1 MTQQAHNP
9 LLAVVTGAT
18 GMLGSA
24 TVRALA
30 SRGVSTILIVRDEAK
45 GRALVDQL
53 NVPRTDTHHLV
64 VGDLS
69 EPRSVRDIAGRV
81 WSETDDIAVLIHA
94 AAALFRQRR
103 VNSAGHEAMFATNV
117 LSRFLLTHELQ
128 PLLAKGTAGRVINV
142 TGPSPDR
149 LDFDDLMAETNFNA
163 FRQFRATNAANLQ
176 LAFELAHRA
185 RGTGVTSNAYTPGAL
200 QSDLM
205 TEMPAL
211 IRLIT
216 IPFGR
221 NADGAQQRWPTSPSQ
236 TVTPPPTASSTNA
249 PNQHA
254 HRRPLST
261 PSRSGGYGTNAHAT
275 SASLPRLAPAM
286 PSGEQTAPPHPER
299 GGHDMKIGVHI
310 VDFSLPGGPP
320 RPARP

>member
-1 MTQQAHNP
+1 MVDISMHSLPLQGVAMTQQAHNP
-9 LLAVVTGAT
+9 SLAVVTGAT

-24 TVRALA
+24 TVRTLA
-30 SRGVSTILIVRDEAK
+30 SRGVRTILIVRDEAK

-69 EPRSVRDIAGRV
+69 EPRSVREIAGRV
-81 WSETDDIAVLIHA
+81 RSETDDIALLIHA
-94 AAALFRQRR
+94 AAALFHQRR

-163 FRQFRATNAANLQ
+163 FKQFRATNAANLQ

-185 RGTGVTSNAYTPGAL
+185 QGTGVTSNAYTPGAL

-211 IRLIT
+211 VRLIT

-221 NADGAQQRWPTSPSQ
+221 NADGAAAALADLAIGDRH
-236 TVTPPPTASSTNA
+236 ASTN
-249 PNQHA
+249 
-254 HRRPLST
+254 
-261 PSRSGGYGTNAHAT
+261 
-275 SASLPRLAPAM
+275 
-286 PSGEQTAPPHPER
+286 GEFYKRA
-299 GGHDMKIGVHI
+299 K
-310 VDFSLPGGPP
+310 
-320 RPARP
+320 PARPPKASLDTESQRRLWSECSRHVGVTPTPSTGDAQR